1 MHRKGEGDLRPT
13 LLGSF
18 QEIRDN
24 NMLTFKEAKE
34 KGVKVAGIYCGYCPR
49 ELVLAAGAIPVGL
62 CGTREEPI
70 AAAEKDL
77 PRNLCPLIKSS
88 YGFAAS
94 DTCPYFHFSD
104 LIIGETTCD
113 GKKKM
118 FELLS
123 KIKQVHVM
131 NLPQIPDRESSLK
144 LWHDELQR
152 LQKVIEES
160 FDVEITEQ
168 ALREAIHLTNE
179 ELRARKELLDLNR
192 SKPALISG
200 MDILA
205 TTFQVG
211 FNADHWESIAMM
223 DRLIAEV
230 REMAE
235 QGYHVGDEK
244 TPRILLTGT
253 PVGMGSE
260 KIVSL
265 VEECGGLVVAMQNC
279 SGYTCTQ
286 LVVDETDQRD
296 PLMILADKY
305 LSIPCS
311 VMTPNPGRLE
321 LLERM
326 IKDFQIDGVI
336 DLTWQACHTFNVE
349 SFNVADLVKN
359 KLGLPFIQ
367 IETDYSNSDR
377 ETLRVRIEA
386 FLEMI

>member
-1 MHRKGEGDLRPT
+1 MKPALFE
-13 LLGSF
+13 SF
-18 QEIRDN
+18 QEIRDQN
-24 NMLTFKEAKE
+24 IITIKQLKEE
-34 KGVKVAGIYCGYCPR
+34 GVKVAGIYCGYCPR

-62 CGTREEPI
+62 CGTREEPV
-70 AAAEKDL
+70 AAAEKNL

-88 YGFAAS
+88 YGFALT

-118 FELLS
+118 FELLN
-123 KIKQVHVM
+123 KIKPVHVM
-131 NLPQIPDRESSLK
+131 NLPQIPDRESSLQ
-144 LWHDELQR
+144 LWYDELVR
-152 LQKVIEES
+152 LQKVIEDE
-160 FDVEITEQ
+160 FEVEKTEA
-168 ALREAIHLTNE
+168 ALREAIHLTNQ
-179 ELRARKELLDLNR
+179 ELRARKDFLDLNR

-200 MDILA
+200 QDVLM
-205 TTFQVG
+205 TTAQAG
-211 FNADHWESIAMM
+211 FNADPRESIALM
-223 DRLIAEV
+223 DRLVAQV
-230 REMAE
+230 REMAAE
-235 QGYHVGDEK
+235 GYCVGDEK

-260 KIVSL
+260 KVISL
-265 VEECGGLVVAMQNC
+265 VEECGGLVVVMQNC
-279 SGYTCTQ
+279 SGYTCTE
-286 LVVDETDQRD
+286 LMVDEDDRRD
-296 PLMILADKY
+296 PLMILAEKY

-311 VMTPNPGRLE
+311 VMSPNPGRLE

-349 SFNVADLVKN
+349 SFNVSDLVKN